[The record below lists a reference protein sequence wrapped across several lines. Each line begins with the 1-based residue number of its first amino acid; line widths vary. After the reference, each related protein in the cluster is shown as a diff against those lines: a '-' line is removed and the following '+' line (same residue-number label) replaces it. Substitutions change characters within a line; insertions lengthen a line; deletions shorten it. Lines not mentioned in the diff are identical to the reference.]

1 MPYNK
6 DAYTRYKLIDNRL
19 RQKQKSAPTLEDLVT
34 YVCDKLGKQVSVSS
48 IQKDIKAMRSDAALG
63 LNAPIIFDRYKYAY
77 KYSDPNY
84 SIDRLAVSEE
94 DLQGLEMSLGILQQF
109 TDLPAIKMFEDSI
122 LRMVSSVKKSRETA
136 NASNNILLLDR
147 PNKYGGVQYMQQLA
161 DAIIE
166 HKVTRLSYQPFSKP
180 KPKEHIIHPY
190 FIKEYDGRLYLIAND
205 VAFGKLTKFLTFS
218 FDRITKV
225 LVTNQDFKQEI
236 IDKSS
241 YFKNTL
247 GISNVDDDPQKIV
260 LQFAPEQANY
270 LKTQP
275 IHHSQE
281 IVTDTDKKFVIQL
294 QLVINPE
301 LKMRILS
308 FGSKVK
314 VMEPNSLAQFVT
326 MEAKAMLKA

>member
-19 RQKQKSAPTLEDLVT
+19 RQKQKPAPTLEDLVN

-48 IQKDIKAMRSDAALG
+48 IQKDIKAMRSDVALG
-63 LNAPIIFDRYKYAY
+63 LNAPIVFDRFKHAY
-77 KYSDPNY
+77 TYSDPNY

-136 NASNNILLLDR
+136 SGSNNILLLDR
-147 PNKYGGVQYMQQLA
+147 PNKYGGVQYMQALA

-166 HKVTRLSYQPFSKP
+166 KKVTRLSYQPFNKSTA
-180 KPKEHIIHPY
+180 KEHIVHPY

-225 LVTNQDFKQEI
+225 LVTNQEYKQEHL
-236 IDKSS
+236 DQTN
-241 YFKNTL
+241 YFKHTL
-247 GISNVDDDPQKIV
+247 GISNVDDTPQKIV
-260 LQFAPEQANY
+260 LKFSPEQANY
-270 LKTQP
+270 IKTQP

-281 IVTDTDKKFVIQL
+281 VITNTEKQFVIQL
-294 QLVINPE
+294 KLVVNQE

-314 VMEPNSLAQFVT
+314 VVEPKELATFISQ
-326 MEAKAMLKA
+326 EAKAMCK

>member
-6 DAYTRYKLIDNRL
+6 DAYTRYKLIDTRL
-19 RQKQKSAPTLEDLVT
+19 RQKQKPAPTLEDLVA
-34 YVCDKLGKQVSVSS
+34 YVCEKLGKSVSTSS
-48 IQKDIKAMRSDAALG
+48 IQKDIKAMRSDTALG
-63 LNAPIIFDRYKYAY
+63 LNAPIVFDRYKYAY
-77 KYSDPNY
+77 KYSDSNY

-136 NASNNILLLDR
+136 STSNNILLLDR
-147 PNKYGGVQYMQQLA
+147 PNKYGGVQYMAQLA

-166 HKVTRLSYQPFSKP
+166 HKVTRLSYQPFNKP
-180 KPKEHIIHPY
+180 QPKDHVIHPY

-225 LVTNQDFKQEI
+225 LVTNEDFKQEK
-236 IDKSS
+236 IDQTA
-241 YFKNTL
+241 YFRHTL
-247 GISNVDDDPQKIV
+247 GISNVDDEPQNII
-260 LQFAPEQANY
+260 LSFAPEQANY
-270 LKTQP
+270 IKTQP
-275 IHHSQE
+275 IHHSQSIISDTNE
-281 IVTDTDKKFVIQL
+281 AFIVQL
-294 QLVINPE
+294 KLVINQE

-308 FGSKVK
+308 FGSKIK
-314 VMEPNSLAQFVT
+314 VLEPQELRTYILS
-326 MEAKAMLKA
+326 EAKQMAKN